1 MISQDHVIEG
11 SCDFVTQW
19 SYPFAKFGCHR
30 HCGSEDIMILVCH
43 VVSQNHVIKE
53 SFDFIGKGIK
63 ISYHPAKIGSHIH
76 CDS

>member
-1 MISQDHVIEG
+1 
-11 SCDFVTQW
+11 
-19 SYPFAKFGCHR
+19 
-30 HCGSEDIMILVCH
+30 MILVCH

-76 CDS
+76 CDSWDMMILFCHVILEDHEIKG